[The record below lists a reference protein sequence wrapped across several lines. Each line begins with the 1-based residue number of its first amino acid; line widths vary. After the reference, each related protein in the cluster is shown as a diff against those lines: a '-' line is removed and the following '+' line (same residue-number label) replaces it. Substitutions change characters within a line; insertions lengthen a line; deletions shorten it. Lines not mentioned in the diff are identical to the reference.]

1 MGYEVILRAGKL
13 ARHALGVLLLCW
25 RRMLGAMFFGS
36 GIATIIGL
44 IVATVESGH
53 TLPGWPGVI
62 AAAFFGAAV
71 GYAAAA
77 TVLIDELLRG
87 MLDIVRVIEGDAEAG
102 VRSLAAGAEHERG
115 AILRFFD
122 AKPRATSAPFQPAP
136 FVPGAVATAAFAP
149 RDPQR
154 ETRQDIADTEDFSST
169 APRPRVNARPV
180 PADQLPRIEWQY
192 ETQQAS
198 PNPDPTPAPAPAST
212 WDMPTIPTKEP
223 AAVPAQPTD
232 APAPESE
239 PAAQ

>member
-25 RRMLGAMFFGS
+25 RRMIRAMLVAGV
-36 GIATIIGL
+36 IAT
-44 IVATVESGH
+44 VAALTFGAIEAHRVF
-53 TLPGWPGVI
+53 PGMFGVI
-62 AAAFFGAAV
+62 AAAFFGAVV
-71 GYAAAA
+71 GYSAAA

-87 MLDIVRVIEGDAEAG
+87 MLDIVHVIEGDAEAG

-122 AKPRATSAPFQPAP
+122 PKPRVHTAPIVPAP
-136 FVPGAVATAAFAP
+136 FVPGVVATAAFAP
-149 RDPQR
+149 RDPER
-154 ETRQDIADTEDFSST
+154 ETRRDIADTDDFSST

-180 PADQLPRIEWQY
+180 RADQLPRIEWQY
-192 ETQQAS
+192 EAQQTDQS
-198 PNPDPTPAPAPAST
+198 PDKAPEST

-223 AAVPAQPTD
+223 AAVPAQTAEAND
-232 APAPESE
+232 AE